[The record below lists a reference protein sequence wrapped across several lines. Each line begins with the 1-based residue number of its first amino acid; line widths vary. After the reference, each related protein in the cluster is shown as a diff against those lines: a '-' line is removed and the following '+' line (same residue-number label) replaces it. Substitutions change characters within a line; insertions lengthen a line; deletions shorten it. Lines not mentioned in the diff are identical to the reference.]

1 MHLNRKHQRT
11 LEAIFSPRVPATL
24 QWRRIEALFM
34 ALGAT
39 KEELRGSGVNF
50 KLRGKT
56 VTVPPTTSAKRDKAV
71 SSQACPKLFRRG
83 RNNTM
88 KTMTYRGYT
97 AEIIY
102 SEEDE
107 CFVGD
112 VVNIDD
118 IICFHGDTDEEL
130 REAFENVVDL
140 HIKVKEQ
147 PENPPQKTL
156 RGEVAVAFYVKH
168 FICSNRIFCRHHKN
182 TTTKIRNFA
191 GENMPYCFC

>member
-1 MHLNRKHQRT
+1 
-11 LEAIFSPRVPATL
+11 
-24 QWRRIEALFM
+24 
-34 ALGAT
+34 
-39 KEELRGSGVNF
+39 
-50 KLRGKT
+50 
-56 VTVPPTTSAKRDKAV
+56 
-71 SSQACPKLFRRG
+71 
-83 RNNTM
+83 M

-147 PENPPQKTL
+147 PENPPQKHFARRFLSRL
-156 RGEVAVAFYVKH
+156 RQALH
-168 FICSNRIFCRHHKN
+168 L
-182 TTTKIRNFA
+182 
-191 GENMPYCFC
+191 